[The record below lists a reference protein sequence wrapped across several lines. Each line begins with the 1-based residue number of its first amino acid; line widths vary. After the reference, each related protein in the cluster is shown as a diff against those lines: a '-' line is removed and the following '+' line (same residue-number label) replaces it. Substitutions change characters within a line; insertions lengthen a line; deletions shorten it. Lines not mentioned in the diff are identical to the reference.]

1 MGSEMCIRDR
11 KNTLAFIS
19 VCIIRKEV
27 VSTFELHPKSFVSN
41 FRGVFLKYSY
51 EQRLIIV
58 SRVKQGEAISHLSK
72 EYHINGTQ
80 IFAWVRMC
88 DKYGHS
94 GLEQQPYC
102 RPMVKLKK

>member
-1 MGSEMCIRDR
+1 MEHGKLSSRD
-11 KNTLAFIS
+11 KYIGLNTL
-19 VCIIRKEV
+19 IIKRGAV
-27 VSTFELHPKSFVSN
+27 LAGELHPKSFVSN